1 MEQHLKRYLLCRL
14 CTVFVFLLFLTAFSR
29 YRRELCKIAAGEAVT
44 VSGRVCQIETK
55 DTYYGQQTIL
65 SLDSAAFCRR
75 DEFSQTSKNFIQ
87 PVGMKPFAADGI
99 LCYLRTGEESPLIGE
114 NICVMGE
121 AEPFLQ
127 KRNPG
132 GFDAALY
139 YRTKGI
145 TWMVR
150 DAKVIKR
157 GEHYSGMK
165 TLLLRCRE
173 SLAESAEA
181 VCGQDAGIMR
191 AMLLGEKKA
200 LSREQQK
207 LYQAGGISHILAI
220 SGLHIS
226 LLGVGLFR
234 LLKGLR
240 IPIGICKILSI
251 ALMTLYAVMTGGSP
265 SAWRAV
271 FMFAMGL
278 IAGMLG
284 RSQDRLT
291 SLACSAMLLT
301 LFSPLLPAQS
311 GFLLSFGAILGLEL
325 LYPELKRI
333 LETAWN
339 APFLPG
345 SAVFLVTLPVL
356 LTSFYEFPPY
366 SFLLNLLVIP
376 LMSMVAGGGLL
387 AILFGK
393 LSISLAGC
401 LFFPVHL
408 LLSLFAY
415 LCQKSSLL
423 PGGRFITGEPGWIRI
438 TAYVMLLLLFYLQR
452 KYMTRPCTLL
462 ILAGSIFILVH
473 PLEVGERITALD
485 VGQGDCIL
493 LQGEKGA
500 VLIDGGSSSEKELAE
515 YTLLPALKAGAVNR
529 LSCIFLTHTDAD
541 HINGIQE
548 LLERGREE
556 GILIEKLV
564 LPVLDMPDEAY
575 LEIVKKAQEWEIPVF
590 TMAAGDTLE
599 EADFSFYCLHPQK
612 NRAYADKNAAS
623 LVLRA
628 EKGRFSALFMGDIDG
643 EAELEFVREADMQG
657 QVFLLKAGHHGSKV
671 SCSEELLQLCRPEV
685 TLISCGADNSYGH
698 PNQETLRRIR
708 NCGSRVYVT
717 KDCGAVQVQILGKR
731 IRVRCYSG
739 ILPLSGNSSV
749 LNG

>member
-14 CTVFVFLLFLTAFSR
+14 CTVFVFLLFLTALSR

-145 TWMVR
+145 TWMAR

-240 IPIGICKILSI
+240 IPIGISKILSI

-271 FMFAMGL
+271 LMFAMGL

-462 ILAGSIFILVH
+462 ILAGSIFILAH

-541 HINGIQE
+541 HINGVQE

-564 LPVLDMPDEAY
+564 LPALDMPDEVY
-575 LEIVKKAQEWEIPVF
+575 LKIVKKAKEREIPVF
-590 TMAAGDTLE
+590 TMAAGEVLE
-599 EADFSFYCLHPQK
+599 EAGFSFYCLHPQK

-657 QVFLLKAGHHGSKV
+657 RVFLLKAGHHGSKV
-671 SCSEELLQLCRPEV
+671 SCSEELLQLCRPVV

-698 PNQETLRRIR
+698 PNQETLRRIQ
-708 NCGSRVYVT
+708 NCGSRIYVT